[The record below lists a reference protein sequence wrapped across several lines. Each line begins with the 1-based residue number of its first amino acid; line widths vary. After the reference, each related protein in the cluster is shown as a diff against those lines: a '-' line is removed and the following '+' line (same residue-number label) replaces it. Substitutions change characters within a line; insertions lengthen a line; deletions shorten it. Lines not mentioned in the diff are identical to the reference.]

1 MKDRQS
7 VWSNKRVR
15 ELSKHFV
22 PVADAIDSM
31 QKESRKDPEAVI
43 FQRFARQRTYK
54 KGNRGGAQGHYMVTP
69 SGELLASA
77 SMGNGEV
84 FAGLMEEAL
93 KKWEAMPREKRLL
106 SEELDPKASEAWKK
120 GDRLYPE
127 DGLVL
132 RSVSRDLKRARWPDW
147 NLDYAWFRKE
157 EARRFLP
164 AEIEVG
170 AEYTVPEELVGRLVR
185 FHLIDNV
192 YGLNYT
198 CFPKEAVKKAELNV
212 KVESV
217 DGVQAH
223 LVLEGETV
231 ADTQVPETIGF
242 APKLMG
248 KATWNT
254 EKQAFTKFEL
264 VAVGLRHGL
273 GNCNL
278 RRDPTPAPMGI
289 VFTLADDTPAERLP
303 PAFVSRYEW

>member
-1 MKDRQS
+1 M
-7 VWSNKRVR
+7 R

-43 FQRFARQRTYK
+43 FQKFSRKRTYQ

-77 SMGNGEV
+77 SMGNGDI

-93 KKWEAMPREKRLL
+93 EKWEQMPREKRLL
-106 SEELDPKASEAWKK
+106 AEKPDPRASGAWKK
-120 GDRLYPE
+120 TDSLYPE

-132 RSVSRDLKRARWPDW
+132 RSISRDLEKARWPDW
-147 NLDYAWFRKE
+147 NLDFAWFRKE

-164 AEIEVG
+164 KKIEVG
-170 AEYTVPEELVGRLVR
+170 VEHQVPKEIVGRLVR

-198 CFPKEAVKKAELNV
+198 FFPKEGVKKADL
-212 KVESV
+212 KVTVEQIEGRQVS
-217 DGVQAH
+217 
-223 LVLEGETV
+223 LTLEGATIG
-231 ADTQVPETIGF
+231 DTDVPETIGF

-248 KATWNT
+248 KATWDT
-254 EKQAFTKFEL
+254 AQETFTAFEL

-289 VFTLADDTPAERLP
+289 VFTLAGDSPAECLP

>member
-1 MKDRQS
+1 M
-7 VWSNKRVR
+7 R

-31 QKESRKDPEAVI
+31 QKEARTDPEAVI
-43 FQRFARQRTYK
+43 FQRFSRQRTYK

-77 SMGNGEV
+77 SMGNGDV

-93 KKWEAMPREKRLL
+93 QKWKAMPREKRLL
-106 SEELDPKASEAWKK
+106 PETPDPKASEAWKK
-120 GDRLYPE
+120 IDSLYPE

-132 RSVSRDLKRARWPDW
+132 RHISRDLKRARWPDW
-147 NLDYAWFRKE
+147 NLDYAWFRKK
-157 EARRFLP
+157 EARSFLP
-164 AEIEVG
+164 AEIKKG
-170 AEYTVPEELVGRLVR
+170 AKHDVPAHLMDRLAR

-198 CFPKEAVKKAELNV
+198 FFPKGSVQKARLTVTVTEIQDSQVTLR
-212 KVESV
+212 
-217 DGVQAH
+217 
-223 LVLEGETV
+223 LEGESRT
-231 ADTQVPETIGF
+231 DTEVPEKIGF

-248 KATWNT
+248 KATWDT
-254 EKQAFTKFEL
+254 DKEAFVEFEM

-278 RRDPTPAPMGI
+278 RRDPAPAPMGI
-289 VFTLADDTPAERLP
+289 VFTLAGDTPAERLP